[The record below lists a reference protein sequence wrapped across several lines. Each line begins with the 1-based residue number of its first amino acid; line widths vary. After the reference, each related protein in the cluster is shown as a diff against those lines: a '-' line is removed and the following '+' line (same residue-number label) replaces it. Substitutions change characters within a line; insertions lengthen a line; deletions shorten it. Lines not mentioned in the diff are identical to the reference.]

1 MTNMTR
7 RCGRSPR
14 HERLVCKTPHG
25 HWKTSTFI
33 AGLRT
38 EGMTAPFLLEGPMDG
53 LAFKTYVTEVLAP
66 TLQPGDIV
74 VMDNLQTHKVEG
86 IRTAIESVGAT
97 VLYLPPYS
105 PDFNPI
111 EQAFSK
117 LKALLRK
124 AAERTIDSLWNAVGS
139 FLKLYLAD
147 ECRNYFR
154 NSGYEPK

>member
-7 RCGRSPR
+7 RCGRGPR
-14 HERLVCKTPHG
+14 YERLVCKTPHG

-33 AGLRT
+33 AGLRMD
-38 EGMTAPFLLEGPMDG
+38 GMTAPFLLEGPMDG
-53 LAFKTYVTEVLAP
+53 VAFRIYVTDVLAP
-66 TLQPGDIV
+66 TLKPGDIV

-86 IRTAIESVGAT
+86 IRAAIEAVGAT

-117 LKALLRK
+117 LKALLRR
-124 AAERTIDSLWNAVGS
+124 AEERTIDALWNAVGA
-139 FLKLYLAD
+139 FLCRFMPT
-147 ECRNYFR
+147 ECKNYFR
-154 NSGYEPK
+154 NSGYEPD